1 MPRVVV
7 FVELSPYPSYGGSK
21 RVITQIL
28 SGLDRERW
36 APQVIFHAEG
46 AFADDARR
54 LGVPVRVIAA
64 DRPSDANDDEH
75 ADQPPASEPKG
86 SVRSTR
92 PISVAPGLWGVRRTP
107 QGEVIR
113 LGPRRLLWEAR
124 AWHRLLIRDRREGQ
138 RLRALLPER
147 VDIIHINA
155 ALHTGYA
162 WFHVAQ
168 ACGIPF
174 VTHEH
179 GIWSQPP
186 SAWRVVARRAAAV
199 LCLTPERVEQVHR
212 FAGDSVR
219 AEYLPNGVS
228 LERFARPRPRR
239 EVREALGVGPDELL
253 LITAGHIQPWKG
265 QHLALEAAARLRDAG
280 LRFQWILCGRQLDA
294 GYAAALEA
302 TVVSSR
308 LSDRVKFLGE
318 RPDLLDLFAA
328 ADLAIHTSVHPEPF
342 GLVVI
347 EAMAAGAPVVGPA
360 EGAIPMI
367 LGHGDAGRLYTP
379 RDAASLTDTV
389 LAFARDAEAR
399 RVAGERARQ
408 RVADQ
413 FQADAQVRRLMAIY
427 DRAVATLI
435 TARSLVLM
443 AGWIGCGTLLS

>member
-1 MPRVVV
+1 VNRKPRVVV

-28 SGLDRERW
+28 SGLDRDRW
-36 APQVIFHAEG
+36 TPQVIFHAEG
-46 AFADDARR
+46 EFADDARR
-54 LGVPVRVIAA
+54 MGVPVRVIPA
-64 DRPSDANDDEH
+64 DGHTDTVDDGP
-75 ADQPPASEPKG
+75 ADHPPAPELDR

-92 PISVAPGLWGVRRTP
+92 PISVTPELWGVRRTP

-124 AWHRLLIRDRREGQ
+124 AWQRFLIRDRRDGQ
-138 RLRALLPER
+138 RLRTLLPER
-147 VDIIHINA
+147 VDLLHVNA
-155 ALHTGYA
+155 ALHSGYA

-179 GIWSQPP
+179 GIWSRPP
-186 SAWRVVARRAAAV
+186 SAWRAVAQRAAAV
-199 LCLTPERVEQVHR
+199 LCLTPERVEQVRH

-219 AEYLPNGVS
+219 AEFLPNGVS
-228 LERFARPRPRR
+228 LDRFARPRPPR
-239 EVREALGVGPDELL
+239 EVREALGIDPDELM

-280 LRFQWILCGRQLDA
+280 LRFQWIFCGRPLDTA
-294 GYAAALEA
+294 YAAALEA
-302 TVVSSR
+302 RVVSSG
-308 LSDRVKFLGE
+308 LSDRIRFLGE

-328 ADLAIHTSVHPEPF
+328 ADLAVHTSVHPEPF
-342 GLVVI
+342 GLVVV
-347 EAMAAGAPVVGPA
+347 EAMAAGTPVVGPA

-367 LGHGDAGRLYTP
+367 LGHGEAGRLYTP

-389 LAFARDAEAR
+389 LAFARDPEAR

-408 RVADQ
+408 RVAEQ
-413 FQADAQVRRLMAIY
+413 FQADDQVRRLMAIY
-427 DRAVATLI
+427 DRAVEADSSDL
-435 TARSLVLM
+435 ARAS
-443 AGWIGCGTLLS
+443 